1 MGNWSLRVTR
11 DLGCAAFLSLAL
23 LAFVGCK
30 PAPKIKASKAARA
43 KVETTITTISSG
55 TVDAKQQAV
64 MSFGLPARVSA
75 VRVRLGDRVRK
86 GQILAELD
94 NSDLQKILRDAQA
107 EAQRAEKLAKEG
119 LASQSVLDDA
129 LRAVEVARAGLDKSI
144 LKAPFDGLVTEL
156 NLSVGEMGQATTAAG
171 AKTPLRLVDL
181 EPRIIKGSIDESDL
195 GKVRVG
201 NPARVRIL
209 AVRPKA
215 FGAVVERVIPFV
227 NTTREQDRT
236 AAVELKLLEGGAEIP
251 VGASADIEIVLDSVE
266 QTLAVPTR
274 TLLGTGSSKYLYV
287 IEDDKL
293 KKTSVQLGL
302 GNYDR
307 TEVKAGV
314 SEGVLVAYPADDFE
328 MKDGVKVKPEVITW
342 P

>member
-1 MGNWSLRVTR
+1 MGNWSLRATR
-11 DLGCAAFLSLAL
+11 DLRRAAFLSLAL
-23 LAFVGCK
+23 LALVGCK
-30 PAPKIKASKAARA
+30 PAPKIKASKATRA

-55 TVDAKQQAV
+55 TVDARQQAV
-64 MSFGLPARVSA
+64 MAFGLPARVSA
-75 VRVRLGDRVRK
+75 VRVRVGDKVRK

-94 NSDLQKILRDAQA
+94 NSDLQKILRDARA

-156 NLSVGEMGQATTAAG
+156 NLSVGEMGQASAAG

-195 GKVRVG
+195 GKVKPG

-236 AAVELKLLEGGAEIP
+236 AAVEIKLLEGGAEIP

-274 TLLGTGSSKYLYV
+274 TLLGTGSAKYLYA

-314 SEGVLVAYPADDFE
+314 TEGVLVAYPADDFE
-328 MKDGVKVKPEVITW
+328 MKDGVKVKPEVIAW